1 MKELE
6 FVAGLTI
13 EQALLRA
20 RSMAYTYNDAVA
32 AIINDIV
39 IIVHKGSDIKK
50 LMAEYQQKL
59 QLKYEIEKIKKQ
71 NIKIK

>member
-6 FVAGLTI
+6 FVSGLTI

-20 RSMAYTYNDAVA
+20 RQMAYTYNDVVT

-39 IIVHKGSDIKK
+39 IIVYKGADIKK

-59 QLKYEIEKIKKQ
+59 QFKYEIENIKKQ
-71 NIKIK
+71 NIKTK